1 MKIGSTRGRVMAST
15 MLCGAL
21 AIFAAPAHAQDAA
34 KSDTDVTEIV
44 VTGSRLQRKDF
55 VATSPVATVGGD
67 QLKLTGTIAVEQLL
81 NELPQIVP
89 GNTVTSNNSGGEDFA
104 TIDLRGLGANRTLVV
119 VNGERVPGSSTTG
132 VVDLNTIPAGLID
145 RIEVLTGGASAV
157 YGSDAMSGVV
167 NFVLKDNYEGAEI
180 SAQTGGSVDG
190 RKAKDF
196 NLEGLLGG
204 NFANGKGN
212 VTMYASYYKRD
223 PVMQSEFDWS
233 KNSAGV
239 YYDSSY
245 NGYVI
250 DSAAKW
256 IAQNAKT
263 PLGTYLSAGSGTPPW
278 SWITNNAANPFRL
291 LASNPAT
298 SAQFA
303 AADTDC
309 NAATPSVAVNTGSL
323 SFNNAGKL
331 TPRFTSKAC
340 STADRAAGSSRYSFN
355 GDNMIILPAER
366 YAISSF
372 GNYQINGN
380 LKLKT
385 QMSFVDSRSGV
396 QLAPTPA
403 TGLTVVLT
411 SAMQSYINSAHPD
424 LAAALASRP
433 NPTANFTADW
443 RSLQLGPRIG
453 EYDNQAL
460 SLLATLEGKFNDNWN
475 WSTTASFGRTSFEE
489 TLRNNLNKTAIGQG
503 LAGCQAPVAG
513 STTSLGVPGPA
524 NTAAA
529 LPGCV
534 ITDIFGAGKLSAA
547 AVSFLRTN
555 THQIST
561 YEERR
566 LTAFVRGDAFQ
577 LPAGPVSTVL
587 GYEYRE
593 SRAGLDVDAAQ
604 AAGNIYGFNAIQ
616 NQKGSVVVQ
625 ELYGEVGVPLVKD
638 LPFAKYIGLEG
649 GYRYSDY
656 DTVGKTETYKVGA
669 EWAVVDWLKFRTVYN
684 KAVRAPSVFE
694 LFQNGDQGFP
704 SYVEPCR
711 SSATRSAAALAICKA
726 QAPGVDFTTFAANN
740 TQVQALSFGNPNL
753 QPETGKTFTGGFVF
767 QPTFVPVG
775 DLKMSVD
782 YFDIKIENAVASI
795 GASTI
800 LGRCYT
806 SLIAS
811 ECTKITRN
819 AVTGQIDSINTS
831 IANINEL
838 STKGVD
844 IQTDYRFD
852 LAEIFKPVPGRVAIN
867 SLVSILSS
875 FKSGGSEQKG
885 INEGSIGSSHPEYK
899 SVLTGSYQLG
909 DWMVQARW
917 TYTPEMLDANSVA
930 AGSDLVLPKLPAASY
945 IDLSGRWNVNDSLQL
960 TANLGNLLD
969 KNPPQIAAGVLGGQ
983 ANTDPQVYRV
993 LGRTFNIAAR
1003 LRF

>member
-1 MKIGSTRGRVMAST
+1 MKIGSTRGRIMAST

-21 AIFAAPAHAQDAA
+21 AIFAAPAYAQDAA

-55 VATSPVATVGGD
+55 VSTSPVATVGSE

-104 TIDLRGLGANRTLVV
+104 TIDLRGLGAQRTLVV

-157 YGSDAMSGVV
+157 YGSDAMAGVV

-180 SAQTGGSVDG
+180 SAQTGGSMSG
-190 RKAKDF
+190 RLAKDF

-212 VTMYASYYKRD
+212 MTMYASYYKRD
-223 PVMQSEFDWS
+223 PVLQSEFDWS
-233 KNSAGV
+233 KVSAGAF
-239 YYDSSY
+239 YDSSY

-250 DSAAKW
+250 DSAAEW
-256 IAQNAKT
+256 NAQNAKT
-263 PLGTYLSAGSGTPPW
+263 PLYTFASGGSGTPPW
-278 SWITNNAANPFRL
+278 GWIANNAANPFRL

-303 AADTDC
+303 SANTDC
-309 NAATPSVAVNTGSL
+309 NAATPGVAVNGGNL
-323 SFNNAGKL
+323 SFNDAGQL

-340 STADRAAGSSRYSFN
+340 AVPDRAAGSSRYN
-355 GDNMIILPAER
+355 YAPTNDIIIPAER

-372 GNYQINGN
+372 GSYQINPK

-385 QMSFVDSRSGV
+385 QMSYVDSRSGV
-396 QLAPTPA
+396 QLAATPA

-433 NPTANFTADW
+433 NPTANFQMDW
-443 RSLQLGPRIG
+443 RSLQLGPRVG
-453 EYDNQAL
+453 EYENQ
-460 SLLATLEGKFNDNWN
+460 SMTLLATLDGEINDNWN
-475 WSTTASFGRTSFEE
+475 WSATSTYGRTHFSQ

-534 ITDIFGAGKLSAA
+534 ITDIFGQNKLSAA
-547 AVSFLRTN
+547 AVKFLRTD
-555 THQIST
+555 THQINT

-566 LTAFVRGDAFQ
+566 LSAFVRGDAFQ
-577 LPAGPVSTVL
+577 LPAGPVSTVV

-593 SRAGLDVDAAQ
+593 SRAALDVDAAQ
-604 AAGNIYGFNAIQ
+604 SSANIYGFNAIQ

-625 ELYGEVGVPLVKD
+625 EIYGEVGVPLVKD
-638 LPFAKYIGLEG
+638 LPFAKYIGIEG

-656 DTVGKTETYKVGA
+656 DTIGTTETYKVGG

-704 SYVEPCR
+704 SYTDPCKD
-711 SSATRSAAALAICKA
+711 SANRSAAVLAICNA
-726 QAPGVDFTTFAANN
+726 QAPGFSFTGFAANN
-740 TQVQALSFGNPNL
+740 SQVQALSFGNPNL
-753 QPETGKTFTGGFVF
+753 KPETGKTFTAGVVF
-767 QPTFVPVG
+767 QPTFLPIG

-782 YFDIKIENAVASI
+782 YFDIKIEDAVGSI
-795 GASTI
+795 GAGTVLS
-800 LGRCYT
+800 RCYV
-806 SLIAS
+806 SLQAN
-811 ECTKITRN
+811 ECAKITRN
-819 AVTGQIDSINTS
+819 TVTGQIDSINTS
-831 IANINEL
+831 IANLSEI

-852 LAEIFKPVPGRVAIN
+852 LSEVIKGTPGRIAFNALI
-867 SLVSILSS
+867 SILDSYATN
-875 FKSGGSEQKG
+875 GVEQKG
-885 INEGSIGSSHPEYK
+885 YTSAGVGGSTPEYK
-899 SVLTGSYQLG
+899 SVMTGSYQLG

-917 TYTPEMLDANSVA
+917 TYTPEMTDENADY
-930 AGSDLVLPKLPAASY
+930 GLVLPKTEAASY
-945 IDLSGRWNVNDSLQL
+945 IDLSGRWNVNDNLQL
-960 TANLGNLLD
+960 NANIGNLLD
-969 KNPPQIAAGVLGGQ
+969 KDPPQFIAGVFSQG
-983 ANTDPQVYRV
+983 NTDPQVYRV